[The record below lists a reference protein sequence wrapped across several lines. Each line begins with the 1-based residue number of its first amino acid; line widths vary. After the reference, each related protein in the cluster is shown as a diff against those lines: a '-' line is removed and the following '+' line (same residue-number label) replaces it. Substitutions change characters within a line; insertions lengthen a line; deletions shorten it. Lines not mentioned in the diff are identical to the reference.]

1 MPPNQPRTAPKL
13 RLPRTAPTDGR
24 SWAKRLQ
31 ARHEAGEHLHECQ
44 ISAYT
49 QVLGIA
55 RLSASEKEAREERL
69 GMMEY

>member
-1 MPPNQPRTAPKL
+1 MKTAPKL
-13 RLPRTAPTDGR
+13 KLPRTAPTDGR
-24 SWAKRLQ
+24 QWARRLKE
-31 ARHEAGEHLHECQ
+31 RHEAGEHLHECQ

-55 RLSASEKEAREERL
+55 RLSASEKEAREGRL